1 MTLLVSDCGDIH
13 YEFFEVE
20 FLYEL
25 VVVLVFRRMER
36 RAWESDATHSAGDF
50 FHDTWK
56 GRHGVYSG
64 CRCLGPRFSCSRPRK
79 NGFQTAKEEAAAP

>member
-25 VVVLVFRRMER
+25 VVVLVPRRMER
-36 RAWESDATHSAGDF
+36 RAWESDMAHSAGDF
-50 FHDTWK
+50 L
-56 GRHGVYSG
+56 RHI
-64 CRCLGPRFSCSRPRK
+64 RL
-79 NGFQTAKEEAAAP
+79 EET